1 MPRVIKR
8 YENRKLYDTENK
20 KYVSLAEIGQMVREG
35 LKVQVVDNVSG
46 EDITIQTLTQV
57 ILEEG
62 KKGKLLLPTDLL
74 HNVIRWGNSFFEDS
88 LKQIHA
94 AVEKMITQPLQQLI
108 KEAQPEDM
116 QKIKKR
122 IDDLEKLIKRLE
134 ENISENIEAN
144 KPKTRV

>member
-108 KEAQPEDM
+108 KKAQPEDM